1 MCLTQR
7 ALVVNI
13 EVTFINSPWTTK
25 LKHNQGNLLMSPFQ
39 PISLSSADTNE
50 LQAVART
57 ILAANL
63 NRYQHFTEVD
73 PRTWRLVKFRDQM
86 RMYAERRYQRRNS
99 SPQCNLADSVELQT
113 MLCVGSTPGTL
124 EEVMSG
130 ITVPEFNPDQT
141 KSSPTNDI
149 NGATTLTKVQE
160 PTLKNPF
167 NSLKVKWVELDVRRR
182 SMGFIK
188 NRDYTYVEATGVEHL
203 PKSGRVGYHLMHSV
217 DITQAPALPGRI
229 RGKLSVCFFF
239 RHEKENSVS
248 VYAMWMMNPM
258 NEHARRVIIPH
269 FAQTLL
275 SMFTST
281 QDGRIK
287 KLKDTLGKSYA
298 ELNNF
303 KGVKLTTPYFTCVTC
318 TKRMWAFGKF
328 SSQHST
334 CKICLG
340 HICSSC
346 KIDKKPKFLTSN
358 LKETT
363 KDYTLCFSCLG
374 DVITAEASELSKT
387 KNPRNASGLLRR
399 MCHSVRTLRSPGWGM
414 KNNEPSTSFSS

>member
-1 MCLTQR
+1 
-7 ALVVNI
+7 
-13 EVTFINSPWTTK
+13 
-25 LKHNQGNLLMSPFQ
+25 MSPFQ
-39 PISLSSADTNE
+39 TISLSSSDTNE
-50 LQAVART
+50 LQAIART

-63 NRYQHFTEVD
+63 NRYQNFKEVD
-73 PRTWRLVKFRDQM
+73 SSSWRLVKCRDQM

-99 SPQCNLADSVELQT
+99 LPQSNQVDDVELQT

-130 ITVPEFNPDQT
+130 IAIPEFNPAQT
-141 KSSPTNDI
+141 KTSSANDVTA
-149 NGATTLTKVQE
+149 ATTLAKVQE
-160 PTLKNPF
+160 PTLRNPLT
-167 NSLKVKWVELDVRRR
+167 SVKVKWVELDVRRR

-188 NRDYTYVEATGVEHL
+188 NRDYTYVEATGIEHL
-203 PKSGRVGYHLMHSV
+203 PITGRVGYHLMHSV
-217 DITQAPALPGRI
+217 DILQAPALPGRI

-239 RHEKENSVS
+239 RQEKETSVS
-248 VYAMWMMNPM
+248 VYAMWMMNSM
-258 NEHARRVIIPH
+258 NEQARRVIIPH
-269 FAQTLL
+269 FSQMLL
-275 SMFTST
+275 SMFTAPE
-281 QDGRIK
+281 DGRIK

-303 KGVKLTTPYFTCVTC
+303 KGVKLATPYFTCVTC
-318 TKRMWAFGKF
+318 TKRVWAFGKF
-328 SSQHST
+328 TSQHNT

-340 HICSSC
+340 HICNLC

-358 LKETT
+358 VKETT
-363 KDYTLCFSCLG
+363 KDHTLCFACLG

-414 KNNEPSTSFSS
+414 KSSEPSASFSS

>member
-303 KGVKLTTPYFTCVTC
+303 KGVKLTTPYFT
-318 TKRMWAFGKF
+318 
-328 SSQHST
+328 
-334 CKICLG
+334 
-340 HICSSC
+340 SC